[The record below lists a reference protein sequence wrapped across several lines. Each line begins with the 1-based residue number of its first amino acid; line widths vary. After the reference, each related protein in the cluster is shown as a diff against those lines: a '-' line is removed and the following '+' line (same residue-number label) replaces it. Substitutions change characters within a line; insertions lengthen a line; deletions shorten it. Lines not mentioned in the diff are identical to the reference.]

1 MSSRLIIASL
11 LFIAALGLTSYVLIN
26 HNRQPIST
34 PATATITASQQQ
46 PAELIFY
53 YGDTCPHC
61 NIVDTY
67 IKDNGISQKLKIT
80 QKEVYN
86 NQENADELRD
96 KAQQCGIPINALG
109 VPLLWNGEDC
119 LIGDQSI
126 IDFLNEQIQ

>member
-1 MSSRLIIASL
+1 MNNPEYKEEL
-11 LFIAALGLTSYVLIN
+11 
-26 HNRQPIST
+26 ST
-34 PATATITASQQQ
+34 VEIDN
-46 PAELIFY
+46 F
-53 YGDTCPHC
+53 D
-61 NIVDTY
+61 VDTY

-86 NQENADELRD
+86 NQENANELRD